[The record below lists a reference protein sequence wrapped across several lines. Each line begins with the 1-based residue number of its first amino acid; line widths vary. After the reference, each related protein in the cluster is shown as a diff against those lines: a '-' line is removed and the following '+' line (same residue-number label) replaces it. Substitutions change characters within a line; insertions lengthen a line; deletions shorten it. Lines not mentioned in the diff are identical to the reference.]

1 MGYHASV
8 CHLVGLERSLAIY
21 WPFRPFLIPNTPGYI
36 QFLCEMAI
44 LSDFHML
51 FGALD
56 AIGSKICVVTSLTDW
71 LGPFTML
78 IRESFLQTTSSFV
91 LVGALERFSGV
102 SQAFEAF
109 LGGIDFLH
117 DRALARRRPPSHLG
131 RQGL

>member
-1 MGYHASV
+1 MKKKDDRIQKTNSFAYL
-8 CHLVGLERSLAIY
+8 CSLAIY

-36 QFLCEMAI
+36 QFLCEIAI

-91 LVGALERFSGV
+91 LVGA
-102 SQAFEAF
+102 
-109 LGGIDFLH
+109 
-117 DRALARRRPPSHLG
+117 RACLMLLG
-131 RQGL
+131 RL